1 MARSERT
8 TNAIEDALNA
18 AQVEF
23 SVNPLFMA
31 PQTKQVLQAQERM
44 LDEAEKF
51 WSAWFQRRQDA
62 TQSMIDAGRRIAS
75 GGPTDPAG
83 AMKEIVDWQIRS
95 MERLAEDGK
104 HCTEMLSRCAGALLD
119 KEAKGRKG
127 DSGAVKRATKP
138 RESAPA

>member
-44 LDEAEKF
+44 FDEAEKF

-62 TQSMIDAGRRIAS
+62 TQSECHSVSLSYHWTQLTAATAS
-75 GGPTDPAG
+75 LPRVEEDTIPRG
-83 AMKEIVDWQIRS
+83 ADSGVRS
-95 MERLAEDGK
+95 M
-104 HCTEMLSRCAGALLD
+104 
-119 KEAKGRKG
+119 
-127 DSGAVKRATKP
+127 SGHNAR
-138 RESAPA
+138 